1 MILGGQIS
9 APNNNQPHQR
19 ILERI
24 AGGDLHRE
32 LIAGGF
38 SGGQE
43 ERLAAIVNSYSDFVA
58 RLDRF

>member
-1 MILGGQIS
+1 MGRNTWRHQS
-9 APNNNQPHQR
+9 RQR

-24 AGGDLHRE
+24 SGGDLRRE

-43 ERLAAIVNSYSDFVA
+43 ERLTAIVNSYSSFVA
-58 RLDRF
+58 RLDRL